1 MKYEKLSHYDHI
13 WKRGEVY
20 CGSFEPMTTETI
32 IYRPVS
38 KVVTAASDSG
48 VDDTDS
54 MSASSSNEDSSPL
67 QMTKVTYV
75 PALLK
80 IFDEILMNASD
91 QKFRDP
97 EGTREIRVK
106 IDKGTGEIEVF
117 NDGKGLPVVMHDTE
131 KCYIPELVF
140 GHLLTGTN
148 FDDTAVRINSGR
160 NGIGAKLANIFS
172 ESFTVET
179 ANSEHDKMFRC
190 TWTDHMKKR
199 GKVHIGAIRGRGR
212 KKDWTL
218 VRFTPDYA
226 HFKTPNG
233 VLDDDHY
240 GLMMRRVYDLAT
252 TLRGTVKVYLNDLQ
266 LAIKGIEDY
275 VKLCVPQDLH
285 DGILSDH
292 CSSGRWHV
300 AVVPA
305 PEGSKHQQMTFAN
318 GVHTMRGGT
327 HVNDVT
333 NKVIDGLR
341 KVVKESQL
349 GDTALK
355 NQFWL
360 FLSCIVENPTFDTQT
375 KEKLTLKA
383 SSWGSS
389 WTPTPKFLK
398 KLTTGPISDAIALA
412 LESKNDKMAKKT
424 DGVKRSKISGIRKLV
439 DATMAG
445 TAQSAKCTLFL
456 TEGDS
461 AKSMAISGLSVL
473 PEKDRRY
480 FGVYPLRGKLLNVR
494 DAPTKAVLDNKEI
507 TELKKILALSV
518 GKVYKDT
525 SELRYGRIALFTDAD
540 TDGSHIKGL
549 IMNLLE
555 HNWPS
560 LLELPGFLCEF
571 ITPIVK
577 ATNGTGSKSKVM
589 SFFSQQEFRQ
599 WNNGEV
605 PAGWKV
611 KYYKGLGTSTKD
623 EAQGYFKALDRHMC
637 SFHEL
642 STEDREKLDLA
653 FRKTRAADR
662 KQWLAEYNSE
672 EYLNRK
678 VAQKNRI
685 SEFIDKDL
693 IHFSNYDNV
702 RNIPKMVDGLKP
714 SQRKVIWTMLQKR
727 ITSDIKVAQ
736 LGAIVAEYTG
746 YHHGEV
752 SLFQTII
759 NMAQDFVGSNN
770 LNLLV
775 PSGQFG
781 SRLLGG
787 SDASAPRYIYTR
799 LQDFTRALFPVEDDM
814 ILNKQVDEGQV
825 IEPEYLL
832 PILPLVLIN
841 GATGI
846 GTGYSTD
853 VPMYKPSEILEAVS
867 SRLNGM
873 QVDSSSMLKPWYRGF
888 TGTVTEDGDGK
899 YSVTGLFETPN
910 ENTVVIKELPVGT
923 WTENYI
929 ENTLDPLE
937 EKGAIASVTKRFTDV
952 TVDIQLK
959 VPSGSNAAALID
971 KLKLTT
977 TVRTSNMVLFD
988 AKGHIKRYANIDA
1001 VIDDYMVVRLD
1012 GYCKRKAAQLDAL
1025 RNEILV
1031 LDNRVRF
1038 IHACI
1043 SGTVVLGKTKL
1054 EDVEKKLTDMKFA
1067 RIKESYEYLHG
1078 MALSS
1083 LTAERASALESQ
1095 LESKKA
1101 QYKDLEGRTPQQL
1114 WLTDLEKL
1122 SSYLTKLSL

>member
-1 MKYEKLSHYDHI
+1 MQYQKLTHHEHVL
-13 WKRGEVY
+13 KRGEVY
-20 CGSFEPMTTETI
+20 AGSFEPTVIDTI
-32 IYRPVS
+32 VYRPDKDV
-38 KVVTAASDSG
+38 KAGSDSG
-48 VDDTDS
+48 IATPDDMSVDST
-54 MSASSSNEDSSPL
+54 NTNVSPL
-67 QMTKVTYV
+67 RFTKLTYI

-80 IFDEILMNASD
+80 IFDEIIMNASD
-91 QKFRDP
+91 QKIREPDA
-97 EGTREIRVK
+97 TKEIRVN
-106 IDKGTGEIEVF
+106 INRETGEVEVF
-117 NDGKGLPVVMHDTE
+117 NDGKGIPVVIHDKE
-131 KCYIPELVF
+131 GCYVPEMIF
-140 GHLLTGTN
+140 GQLLSGSN
-148 FDDTAVRINSGR
+148 FDDTQKRAVSGL
-160 NGIGAKLANIFS
+160 NGIGASLCNIYSKTFI
-172 ESFTVET
+172 VET
-179 ANSEHDKMFRC
+179 ADTENDKLFKC
-190 TWTDHMKKR
+190 TWSDNMYKKSKVHVGPIKGR
-199 GKVHIGAIRGRGR
+199 GK
-212 KKDWTL
+212 KKGYTR
-218 VRFTPDYA
+218 VKFTPDYER
-226 HFKTPNG
+226 FKIAG
-233 VLDDDHY
+233 LDDDHY
-240 GLMMRRVYDLAT
+240 GLMARRVYDLAA
-252 TLRGTVKVYLNDLQ
+252 TLRGSVKIYLNDQ
-266 LAIKGIEDY
+266 LVPVKSIEDFT
-275 VKLCVPQDLH
+275 KLCIPEEMH
-285 DGILSDH
+285 DAILSDH
-292 CSSGRWHV
+292 SSDGRWNL
-300 AVVPA
+300 AVVPT
-305 PEGSKHQQMTFAN
+305 PEGAKHHQMTFVN
-318 GVHTMRGGT
+318 GVHTLRGGS
-327 HVNDVT
+327 HVTDVT
-333 NKVIDGLR
+333 NKVIEGLR

-360 FLSCIVENPTFDTQT
+360 FLSCTVNNPTFDTQT
-375 KEKLTLKA
+375 KEKLTLKS
-383 SSWGSS
+383 SSWGST
-389 WTPTPKFLK
+389 WTPAPKFLK
-398 KLTTGPISDAIALA
+398 RLSSGPISEAIALA
-412 LESKNDKMAKKT
+412 LESKNDKLAKLS
-424 DGVKRSKISGIRKLV
+424 DGKKRSKITGIRKLV

-445 TAQSAKCTLFL
+445 TSHSAKCTLFL

-461 AKSMAISGLSVL
+461 AKSTAIAGLSAL

-494 DAPTKAVLDNKEI
+494 DAPTKAILDNKEI
-507 TELKKILALSV
+507 TELKKILGLQV

-525 SELRYGRIALFTDAD
+525 SELRYGRVALFTDAD

-577 ATNGTGSKSKVM
+577 CTSGAGSKAKMM

-599 WNNGEV
+599 WNDGVV
-605 PAGWKV
+605 PTGWKV
-611 KYYKGLGTSTKD
+611 KYYKGLGTSTKE
-623 EAQGYFKALDRHMC
+623 EAQSYFKALDTHMC

-642 STEDREKLDLA
+642 TKEDREKLDLA

-662 KQWLAEYNSE
+662 KQWLAEYNAE

-714 SQRKVIWTMLQKR
+714 SQRKVLWTMLQKR

-781 SRLLGG
+781 SRILGG

-799 LQDFTRALFPVEDDM
+799 LQEFTRALFPVEDDV
-814 ILNKQVDEGQV
+814 ILKQQIDDGQV

-853 VPMYKPSEILEAVS
+853 IPQYRPSEVLHEVQ
-867 SRLNGM
+867 SRLKGNPRGEL
-873 QVDSSSMLKPWYRGF
+873 LKPWYRGF
-888 TGTVTEDGDGK
+888 TGTVTTEDDGK
-899 YSVTGLFETPN
+899 YTIAGLWETPN
-910 ENTVVIKELPVGT
+910 DTTVVIKELPVGT

-929 ENTLDPLE
+929 ENTLDSLE
-937 EKGAIASVTKRFTDV
+937 EKGTIANVIKRFTDT

-959 VPSGSNAAALID
+959 LPAGGDVQSLVD
-971 KLKLTT
+971 KLKLTNV
-977 TVRTSNMVLFD
+977 VRTSNMVLFD
-988 AKGHIKRYANIDA
+988 AKGHIKRYATINDI
-1001 VIDDYMVVRLD
+1001 IDDYMVIRLD
-1012 GYCKRKAAQLDAL
+1012 GYAKRKEAQLEAL
-1025 RNEILV
+1025 RGDIEV

-1038 IHACI
+1038 IHGCI

-1054 EDVEKKLTDMKFA
+1054 EEVEKKLTEMKFS
-1067 RIKESYEYLHG
+1067 RIKDSYEYLHG

-1083 LTAERASALESQ
+1083 LTLERASALETQ
-1095 LESKKA
+1095 LGSKKA

-1114 WLTDLEKL
+1114 WLSDLEKL
-1122 SSYLTKLSL
+1122 SGYLTKLSL

>member
-1 MKYEKLSHYDHI
+1 MQYQKLTHHEHVL
-13 WKRGEVY
+13 KRGEVY
-20 CGSFEPMTTETI
+20 AGSFEPTVIETI
-32 IYRPVS
+32 VYRPLS
-38 KVVTAASDSG
+38 ENKPSSSDSG
-48 VDDTDS
+48 IATPDDMSVDSTNDS
-54 MSASSSNEDSSPL
+54 VSPL
-67 QMTKVTYV
+67 QTIKVTYI
-75 PALLK
+75 PSLLK

-91 QKFRDP
+91 QKIREP
-97 EGTREIRVK
+97 EATKEIRVK
-106 IDKGTGEIEVF
+106 FNKETGEIEVF
-117 NDGKGLPVVMHDTE
+117 NDGKGIPVVIHDKE
-131 KCYIPELVF
+131 GCYVPEMIF
-140 GHLLTGTN
+140 GQLLSGSN
-148 FDDTAVRINSGR
+148 FDDTQTRNVSGL
-160 NGIGAKLANIFS
+160 NGIGASLCNIYS
-172 ESFTVET
+172 KTFTVET
-179 ANSEHDKMFRC
+179 ADTENDKLFRC
-190 TWTDHMKKR
+190 TWSDNMYKKSKVYVGPIKGR
-199 GKVHIGAIRGRGR
+199 GK
-212 KKDWTL
+212 KKGYTR
-218 VRFTPDYA
+218 VTFTPDYER
-226 HFKTPNG
+226 FKIAG
-233 VLDDDHY
+233 LDDDHY
-240 GLMMRRVYDLAT
+240 GLMARRVYDLAA
-252 TLRGTVKVYLNDLQ
+252 TLRGSVKIYLNDQ
-266 LAIKGIEDY
+266 LVPVKSIEDFT
-275 VKLCVPQDLH
+275 KMCIPEEMH
-285 DGILSDH
+285 DAILSDH
-292 CSSGRWHV
+292 TSDGRWHI

-305 PEGSKHQQMTFAN
+305 PEGTKHHQMTFVN
-318 GVHTMRGGT
+318 GVHTLRGGT

-333 NKVIDGLR
+333 NKVIEGLR

-360 FLSCIVENPTFDTQT
+360 FLSCTVDNPTFDTQT
-375 KEKLTLKA
+375 KEKLTLKT
-383 SSWGSS
+383 SSWGST
-389 WTPTPKFLK
+389 WTPAPKFLK
-398 KLTTGPISDAIALA
+398 KLSSGPISDAIALA
-412 LESKNDKMAKKT
+412 LENKNDKLAKLS
-424 DGVKRSKISGIRKLV
+424 DGKKRSKISGIRKLV
-439 DATMAG
+439 DASMAG
-445 TAQSAKCTLFL
+445 TSQSAKCTLFL

-461 AKSMAISGLSVL
+461 AKSTAIAGLSAL

-494 DAPTKAVLDNKEI
+494 DAPTKAVLENKEI
-507 TELKKILALSV
+507 TELKKILGLQVSKA
-518 GKVYKDT
+518 YKDT
-525 SELRYGRIALFTDAD
+525 SELRYGRVALFTDAD

-577 ATNGTGSKSKVM
+577 CTRVGGASGGKVM

-599 WNNGEV
+599 WNDGVV

-623 EAQGYFKALDRHMC
+623 EAQGYFKALDQHMC

-642 STEDREKLDLA
+642 SKEDREKLDLA

-702 RNIPKMVDGLKP
+702 RNIPKMIDGLKP

-727 ITSDIKVAQ
+727 LVNDIKVAQ

-759 NMAQDFVGSNN
+759 NMAQEFVGSNN

-814 ILNKQVDEGQV
+814 ILNKQVDDGQV
-825 IEPEYLL
+825 IEPEHLL

-853 VPMYKPSEILEAVS
+853 VPQYRPSAVLS
-867 SRLNGM
+867 AVRSRLQG
-873 QVDSSSMLKPWYRGF
+873 SSSGALLVPWYRGF
-888 TGTVTEDGDGK
+888 TGTVTTEDDGK
-899 YSVTGLFETPN
+899 YTIAGLWEIPN
-910 ENTVVIKELPVGT
+910 PTTVIIKELPVGT

-937 EKGAIASVTKRFTDV
+937 EKGTIASVTKRFTDS

-959 VPSGSNAAALID
+959 VPTGGDAQGLID
-971 KLKLTT
+971 KLKLST

-988 AKGHIKRYANIDA
+988 AKGHIKRYPTVDA
-1001 VIDDYMVVRLD
+1001 VIDDYMVIRLD
-1012 GYCKRKAAQLDAL
+1012 GYCKRKAAQLEAL
-1025 RNEILV
+1025 RGEILV

-1038 IHACI
+1038 IHGCI
-1043 SGTVVLGKTKL
+1043 NGSIILGKTKL
-1054 EDVEKKLTDMKFA
+1054 EEVEKKLEQMRFA
-1067 RIKESYEYLHG
+1067 HIKEGYEYLHG

-1083 LTAERASALESQ
+1083 LTAERAAALESQ
-1095 LESKKA
+1095 LEAKRT

-1114 WLTDLEKL
+1114 WLSDLEKL
-1122 SSYLTKLSL
+1122 SGYLTKLSL